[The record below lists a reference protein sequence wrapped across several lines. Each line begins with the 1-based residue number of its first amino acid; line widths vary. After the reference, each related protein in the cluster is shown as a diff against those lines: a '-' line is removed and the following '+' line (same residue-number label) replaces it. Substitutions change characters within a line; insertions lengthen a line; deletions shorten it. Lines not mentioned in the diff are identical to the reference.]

1 MADRR
6 AQYRTGSTELD
17 GRIADLVDAAGV
29 GDDADLVFE
38 MIVSAVRM
46 GRESA
51 DRGDLKLVNSTLKEL
66 RYSFLVFEP
75 YEEVRKVA
83 IFGSARTKHDDP
95 GYVMARDF
103 GRAIV
108 EQDWMVITGAGPG
121 IMEAGIEGAGADRA
135 FGVNIVLPFES
146 SAAPVIV
153 GDAKLINYRYFFT
166 RKLTFVKESS
176 AFAVLPGGFG
186 TMDEAFELLT
196 LMQTGRSPV
205 APVVLLESEG
215 STYWME
221 WQRFVEDEL
230 ESRGLIS
237 AADFAFTRICTTV
250 EAAVDEICRFYSTFH
265 SYRFVGRRTV
275 LRLVREIS
283 DAELAALN
291 EDFADIVVSG
301 AIDRAVASQPEVDD
315 DDVVDLP
322 RLSFTFDKM
331 SYARLRQLIDQLNQ
345 GG

>member
-1 MADRR
+1 MADRPR
-6 AQYRTGSTELD
+6 YRTGNAELD
-17 GRIADLVDAAGV
+17 QRIASLVEAAGI
-29 GDDADLVFE
+29 GRDDDLVFE

-75 YEEVRKVA
+75 YESVRKVS
-83 IFGSARTKHDDP
+83 IFGSARTRHDDP

-108 EQDWMVITGAGPG
+108 ERDWMVITGAGPG
-121 IMEAGIEGAGADRA
+121 IMEAGIEGAGADHA

-153 GDAKLINYRYFFT
+153 GDAKLINYRYFVT
-166 RKLTFVKESS
+166 RKLTFMKESS

-205 APVVLLESEG
+205 TPVVLLESEG
-215 STYWME
+215 STYWQQ
-221 WQRFVEDEL
+221 WHAFVEDEL
-230 ESRGLIS
+230 ASRGLIS
-237 AADFAFTRICTTV
+237 AADFAFTKICTTIESAV
-250 EAAVDEICRFYSTFH
+250 EEVTRFYSTFH

-275 LRLVREIS
+275 LRLEREIS
-283 DAELAALN
+283 DAELEALN
-291 EDFADIVVSG
+291 RDFADITLNGS
-301 AIDRAVASQPEVDD
+301 IERSRPSQPELDD
-315 DDVVDLP
+315 DDVTHLP
-322 RLSFTFDKM
+322 RLSFAFDKF
-331 SYARLRQLIDQLNQ
+331 SYARLRQLIDQLNA